1 MKMTSKLT
9 LNQELELRTIEL
21 EVSKYNREQLIH
33 TILMQ
38 KKSEIFLKDL
48 IKTLMIGELEAK
60 HDAENDMYNSD
71 EVEGQDTDGQE
82 FPDW

>member
-1 MKMTSKLT
+1 MKMTSKIT
-9 LNQELELRTIEL
+9 LNQELELRVIEL

-38 KKSEIFLKDL
+38 KKCEIFLKDL
-48 IKTLMIGELEAK
+48 IKTLMIGELEAM
-60 HDAENDMYNSD
+60 HDAENDMHYSD
-71 EVEGQDTDGQE
+71 EVEGREIDGQE

>member
-1 MKMTSKLT
+1 MTSKLT

>member
-1 MKMTSKLT
+1 MTSKIT
-9 LNQELELRTIEL
+9 LNQELELRIIEL
-21 EVSKYNREQLIH
+21 EVSKYNKDQLISI
-33 TILMQ
+33 ILMQ
-38 KKSEIFLKDL
+38 KKCEIFLKEL

-71 EVEGQDTDGQE
+71 EMEGRDTDGQE